1 MRPRS
6 VHRRRF
12 LYHRHLAPKVDLLEA
27 TRRRVPSRVRRSMTG
42 AHAAAI
48 GLESIDIMCT
58 VTSTPLARSRVAF
71 VPTGTGCTGTRAAPQ
86 TCSAALVW
94 LTGKALE
101 WLPTLWHTVVTLP
114 KDTIYEIG
122 PDVQIGQTKGKLRS
136 RFTAFVSAILD
147 RLVGR
152 RPSGP
157 RECAQKVE
165 TCFFQYLPLIRPRG
179 GHDEPRIS
187 LWGPGGTSRG
197 PLDGPDG
204 LASKTFRVPRIASHT
219 RHFLV
224 PSRIVVRP
232 APCVCTVAN
241 KSFS

>member
-1 MRPRS
+1 MYSLHPDLRNS
-6 VHRRRF
+6 TV
-12 LYHRHLAPKVDLLEA
+12 VD
-27 TRRRVPSRVRRSMTG
+27 VPVRRLRPCHSKACYGRERAILSTIRTLRRLVVPVVLL
-42 AHAAAI
+42 AAEIRASSTFFI
-48 GLESIDIMCT
+48 PSSPCTQSRPAGSNPSPRAKQGEEVDDGRARSGNGSGLDIYDVHGHST
-58 VTSTPLARSRVAF
+58 TPLARSRVAF
-71 VPTGTGCTGTRAAPQ
+71 VPTGTGCTGTRAATQ

-165 TCFFQYLPLIRPRG
+165 TCFFQYVPLI
-179 GHDEPRIS
+179 
-187 LWGPGGTSRG
+187 
-197 PLDGPDG
+197 
-204 LASKTFRVPRIASHT
+204 
-219 RHFLV
+219 
-224 PSRIVVRP
+224 
-232 APCVCTVAN
+232 
-241 KSFS
+241 